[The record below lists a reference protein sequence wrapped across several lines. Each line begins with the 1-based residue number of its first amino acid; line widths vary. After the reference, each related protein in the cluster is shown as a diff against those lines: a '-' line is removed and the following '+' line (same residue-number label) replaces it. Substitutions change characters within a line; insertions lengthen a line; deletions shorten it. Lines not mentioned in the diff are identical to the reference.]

1 MNNAL
6 LRAVLIGM
14 LLVSFGCRLGNTLPH
29 QRWSCS
35 VQRPQRLPLVARFAF
50 HWAAGY
56 VADRDS
62 SEATAGVLRV
72 SRRIKAA
79 QQKIEKEAFGDSDA
93 GSAAEWLDAN
103 VPTMKS
109 D

>member
-1 MNNAL
+1 MLCSSGWVENL
-6 LRAVLIGM
+6 LRRMGM
-14 LLVSFGCRLGNTLPH
+14 
-29 QRWSCS
+29 
-35 VQRPQRLPLVARFAF
+35 AE
-50 HWAAGY
+50 
-56 VADRDS
+56 D
-62 SEATAGVLRV
+62 EAIESQMV